1 MPRFP
6 VSNSLLRIADDP
18 ALIRNAVRAIQ
29 KPCYC
34 DRCAGVKVSLA
45 QSDLTVPPAIVNEAQ
60 IYSSLNLQLRI
71 ISYIIHSGGTVN
83 INGYCMPNEVS
94 LFDQIA
100 APSKE
105 KPFDV
110 NGDWRDGGEW
120 IFERR
125 TKD

>member
-6 VSNSLLRIADDP
+6 ISNSLIRIADDP
-18 ALIRNAVRAIQ
+18 ALIRNAVRSMQ

-34 DRCAGVKVSLA
+34 DRCAAVKVSLV
-45 QSDLTVPPAIVNEAQ
+45 QSDLTVPPSIVNQAQ

-94 LFDQIA
+94 LFDQIG
-100 APSKE
+100 APVSSE

-110 NGDWRDGGEW
+110 NGDWRDGEPL
-120 IFERR
+120 FEHRELS
-125 TKD
+125 